1 MKKSTKQIPNLLA
14 RYIIIFL
21 VGLGNLYIFYKI
33 LTPLTINTLAIII
46 RLFTTATI
54 ISNTITLP
62 SITIELIPACI
73 AASAYYL
80 LFILNLST
88 PAIQFKNRAKILLIS
103 FLSLFVLNIV
113 RILIL
118 LAVNKTTYFQP
129 LHEFFWYAISTIFV
143 IAIWI
148 FTIKHYKIK
157 QIPVYDD
164 VLYLYK
170 LIKKK
175 QSTNYF

>member
-1 MKKSTKQIPNLLA
+1 MKKLQNQFI

-21 VGLGNLYIFYKI
+21 AGLGNLYIFYKI
-33 LTPLTINTLAIII
+33 LTPLTINTLAIIL

-62 SITIELIPACI
+62 NITIELIPACI

-88 PAIQFKNRAKILLIS
+88 PAIQFKNRPKILLIS
-103 FLSLFVLNIV
+103 FLSLFILNIV

-118 LAVNKTTYFQP
+118 LTVNKTTYFQP
-129 LHEFFWYAISTIFV
+129 LHELFWYAISTIFV
-143 IAIWI
+143 IAIWL
-148 FTIKHYKIK
+148 FVVKKYKIK

-175 QSTNYF
+175 K